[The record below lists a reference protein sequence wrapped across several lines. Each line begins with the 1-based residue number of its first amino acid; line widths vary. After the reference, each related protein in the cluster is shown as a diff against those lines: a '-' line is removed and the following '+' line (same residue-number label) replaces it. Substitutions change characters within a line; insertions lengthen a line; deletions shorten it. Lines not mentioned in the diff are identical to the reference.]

1 MMSAH
6 PGIGEW
12 YRIRGGHQFEVVAVD
27 EHDGTIEVQYSDG
40 SVEELDL
47 ADWEAQDANGD
58 IHSAGGSDDW
68 RGGEDYERDR
78 GERDFALSSHWDSGA
93 NISGGL
99 DGLDLFDSNDSFGD
113 SFNFR

>member
-1 MMSAH
+1 MDSDELTGRGGKTVSAH

-12 YRIRGGHQFEVVAVD
+12 YRIRGGNQFEVVAVD

-58 IHSAGGSDDW
+58 IQSANGTDDW
-68 RGGEDYERDR
+68 RGGEDYDHDR
-78 GERDFALSSHWDSGA
+78 GDREFALSNHWDSGS
-93 NISGGL
+93 NISGSL
-99 DGLDLFDSNDSFGD
+99 DG
-113 SFNFR
+113 